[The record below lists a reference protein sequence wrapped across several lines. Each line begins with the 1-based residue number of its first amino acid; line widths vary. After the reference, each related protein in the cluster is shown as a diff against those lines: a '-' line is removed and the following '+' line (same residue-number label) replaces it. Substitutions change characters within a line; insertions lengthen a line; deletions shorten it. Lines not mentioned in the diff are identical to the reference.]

1 MALKYQKQ
9 KNLVRSPDEYTR
21 YYGDFRGVDFSS
33 DHTEVHEQRLAYA
46 INMYKDYRTGEGNA
60 IETVPGFRRRFEA
73 PRSVD
78 PQGKVEWDAI
88 NGIHEF
94 EYIKSDGTRDKD
106 ILVHAGNYL
115 YLWDNYPSSVNVLL
129 QKTLTIPDDSFELN
143 IDFECDTIKTLHIEG
158 SEFPVGF
165 TFDKTD
171 TDNKTLTL
179 DDSFALKDENG
190 DLVLD
195 DDGKKQCKY
204 AGSSVNIDYYEKV
217 TTRGFKDEF
226 QNGFE
231 DEFCRTINTSEQ
243 ELSDAPSKSFVFD
256 NRLFIIDGT
265 NYYVYYKSSE
275 TTDTFTFERVTSSE
289 LTYIPTVYRN
299 LTLGEIA
306 PTDMRNFEYE
316 QKNLLSQ
323 YFNHTYIAG
332 KDEKGWID
340 TYPLYV
346 DISGDTPY
354 SVADVYLNGSEK
366 PLTLNTDYKVEIDD
380 NKNCFIKFT
389 PAPEIPANKPEDYAG
404 VMVRYKK
411 SDTLATADKN
421 RICKCTVVATFDK
434 RVFVTGN
441 PEYPNNIYFC
451 GYNNNNGRE
460 DATYFG
466 ELDTVVDGVENA
478 PITGLIAVA
487 DTLAAIK
494 NHARQD
500 GSVYFHTRLETNASV
515 IPVTYPSQQ
524 GLSGIGCLGACV
536 NFLDDPVFI
545 SRLGVEAIGQLSVRL
560 ERAIEHRSSL
570 IDAKLVNLPNLEKA
584 QFAEWDGY
592 LVLLVDGK
600 IFLADSRQ
608 RYTHQT
614 GVMQYEWYYLEG
626 IGVYEGQEDEYYYS
640 ANKYTYIPD
649 QITVDEVPYDTDI
662 ASHLYNAEIM
672 TSENRLY
679 TPVDLEEYED
689 GTNEL
694 IYMTHVVKYDENG
707 DLLVDENGNP
717 LPEIYEARYVI
728 RQTWDGETYNA
739 DGQPKVEFKA
749 ILCEYLGSKTGG
761 NFYEAT
767 KVVNI
772 GDENVD
778 NIFFGTGNGIVCSFN
793 FDKKNPDGTISPI
806 YYTFDDRTIY
816 CGIATKMDNCGVPH
830 LSKSTIKKSTVIK
843 TKSMIKSA
851 AKVRVRTNNK
861 GYTSVARVNSRVFSF
876 DNIDFSDFSFV
887 STDQTIFA
895 IKEKEK
901 HWVEKQHWIY
911 SDEFR
916 SPFSVHYLAF
926 RYKISG
932 RIKGQS

>member
-60 IETVPGFRRRFEA
+60 IETVPGFRRRFQA

-78 PQGKVEWDAI
+78 PQGKVTWDAI

-106 ILVHAGNYL
+106 IIVHAGNYL

-129 QKTLTIPDDSFELN
+129 QQTLLIPDDSLTLE
-143 IDFECDTIKTLHIEG
+143 IEFECASIESLHIAG
-158 SEFPVGF
+158 STFTEDF
-165 TFDKTD
+165 TFDA
-171 TDNKTLTL
+171 DNKTLTL
-179 DDSFALKDENG
+179 GSSFSEYYG
-190 DLVLD
+190 
-195 DDGKKQCKY
+195 Y
-204 AGSSVNIDYYEKV
+204 SVNIDYYEKV
-217 TTRGFKDEF
+217 TTRGFK
-226 QNGFE
+226 GSGSA
-231 DEFCRTINTSEQ
+231 INTESQ
-243 ELSDAPSKSFVFD
+243 ELSDAPSKSFVFS
-256 NRLFIIDGT
+256 NRLFILDGS
-265 NYYVYYKSSE
+265 NYFVYYKKTSE
-275 TTDTFTFERVTSSE
+275 TGDAFTFEHVTSSE

-316 QKNLLSQ
+316 QKNLLSDK
-323 YFNHTYIAG
+323 FRHTYIADG
-332 KDEKGWID
+332 KTTE
-340 TYPLYV
+340 YPLYDNDFESLTVTV
-346 DISGDTPY
+346 DGT
-354 SVADVYLNGSEK
+354 VKEFTLSEDK
-366 PLTLNTDYKVEIDD
+366 SKITFAE
-380 NKNCFIKFT
+380 
-389 PAPEIPANKPEDYAG
+389 APKIPDNKPEDYAG
-404 VMVRYKK
+404 VVVTFKK
-411 SDTLATADKN
+411 SDAAATADKN
-421 RICKCTVVATFDK
+421 KIRKCTVVTTFDK
-434 RVFVTGN
+434 RVFLTGN
-441 PEYPNNIYFC
+441 PEYPNNIFYC
-451 GYNNNNGRE
+451 GYGADGLE

-466 ELDTVVDGVENA
+466 LLDTVVDGVENA

-494 NHARQD
+494 NHTRQD

-536 NFLDDPVFI
+536 NFLDDPIFI

-570 IDAKLVNLPNLEKA
+570 IDAKLVNLNNLDEA

-608 RYTHQT
+608 RYAHQT

-626 IGVYEGQEDEYYYS
+626 IGVYEGQKDEYYYS
-640 ANKYTYIPD
+640 ANKYTYIPTT
-649 QITVDEVPYDTDI
+649 ITVDSGEYETDI
-662 ASHLYNAEIM
+662 ASHIYNAEIM
-672 TSENRLY
+672 TSENYLY
-679 TPVDLEEYED
+679 TPVDLAEYED

-694 IYMTHVVKYDENG
+694 IYRTHTITVDANG
-707 DLLVDENGNP
+707 NPLVDENGNP
-717 LPEIYEARYVI
+717 LPETYEARYVI
-728 RQTWDGETYNA
+728 RPTWDGESYGK
-739 DGQPKVEFKA
+739 DGQPTVIYKA
-749 ILCEYLGSKTGG
+749 ILCEYVGSKTGG

-772 GDENVD
+772 DE

-876 DNIDFSDFSFV
+876 DNVDFSDFSFV
-887 STDQTIFA
+887 STEQTIFA

>member
-78 PQGKVEWDAI
+78 PQGKVTWDAI

-106 ILVHAGNYL
+106 ILVHACNYL

-129 QKTLTIPDDSFELN
+129 QQTLLIPDDSLTLE
-143 IDFECDTIKTLHIEG
+143 IKFECASIKALHIAG
-158 SEFPVGF
+158 STFTEGF
-165 TFDKTD
+165 TFDE
-171 TDNKTLTL
+171 DNKTLTL
-179 DDSFALKDENG
+179 GSSFSEYYG
-190 DLVLD
+190 
-195 DDGKKQCKY
+195 Y
-204 AGSSVNIDYYEKV
+204 SVNIDYYEKV
-217 TTRGFKDEF
+217 TTRGFK
-226 QNGFE
+226 GSGSA
-231 DEFCRTINTSEQ
+231 INTEEQ
-243 ELSDAPSKSFVFD
+243 ALSDAPSKSFVFD

-265 NYYVYYKSSE
+265 NYYVYYKSSN

-316 QKNLLSQ
+316 QENLLSQ

-332 KDEKGWID
+332 KDENGWID

-346 DISGDTPY
+346 DVSGASY

-366 PLTLNTDYKVEIDD
+366 PLTFDTDYKVVIDD

-389 PAPEIPANKPEDYAG
+389 PAPEIPENKPEDYAG

-411 SDTLATADKN
+411 SDTVATADKN

-434 RVFVTGN
+434 RVFLTGN

-451 GYNNNNGRE
+451 GYDNNNGRE

-466 ELDTVVDGVENA
+466 KFDTVVDGVENA

-536 NFLDDPVFI
+536 NFLDDPIFI

-570 IDAKLVNLPNLEKA
+570 IDAKLVNLNNLDKA

-608 RYTHQT
+608 RYAHQT

-626 IGVYEGQEDEYYYS
+626 IGVYEGQKDEYYYS
-640 ANKYTYIPD
+640 ANKYTYIPTT
-649 QITVDEVPYDTDI
+649 ITVDSGEYETDI
-662 ASHLYNAEIM
+662 ASHIYNAEIM
-672 TSENRLY
+672 TSENYLY
-679 TPVDLEEYED
+679 TPVDLAEYED

-694 IYMTHVVKYDENG
+694 IYRTHTITVDANG
-707 DLLVDENGNP
+707 NPLVDENGNQ
-717 LPEIYEARYVI
+717 LPETYEARYVI
-728 RQTWDGETYNA
+728 RPTWDGESYGK
-739 DGQPKVEFKA
+739 DGQPTVIYKA

-772 GDENVD
+772 DE